1 MSHMSLEALARLVDE
16 TPTQEEREHLERCA
30 SCRAELEALREQRDA
45 LASLPA
51 LEPSADAW
59 SELETRLRDEGLIRD
74 DRWSLSPVWMRAAA
88 AATLF
93 FLGGASGFAM
103 RGLDNRGQNGTFTG
117 DGDVQLVADRP
128 GEARSLEEAERNV
141 QRAQDVYLAALA
153 DYAELTNAPA
163 VGDPAARLAA
173 LDNIVLTTQAALDEA
188 PADPVLNGYLFTALA
203 QRDAMTRELS
213 RGQGDPW
220 F

>member
-1 MSHMSLEALARLVDE
+1 MSHLTLEALARLLDE
-16 TPTQEEREHLERCA
+16 APTRDEREHLEGCA
-30 SCRAELEALREQRDA
+30 ACRAELQALEEERAE

-59 SELETRLRDEGLIRD
+59 PELEVRLRDEGLIRHE
-74 DRWSLSPVWMRAAA
+74 DRWSLSPGWMRAAA
-88 AATLF
+88 AALLF
-93 FLGGASGFAM
+93 FVGGASGFAM
-103 RGLDNRGQNGTFTG
+103 RGMDGAGTGPVTG
-117 DGDVQLVADRP
+117 GAGNARLVADRAP
-128 GEARSLEEAERNV
+128 QSVEDAERAV
-141 QRAQDVYLAALA
+141 QRAQEAYLAALS
-153 DYAELTNAPA
+153 DYAELTNEPT

-203 QRDAMTRELS
+203 QRDAMTRELA
-213 RGQGDPW
+213 RGRNDPW